1 MKKTL
6 SANKTVVQ
14 IFDQK
19 NVFLLL
25 LRREIYLFNFVT
37 NLPKGLF
44 CYKFFVRYKEVR
56 NILDKPAAVLTGDAN
71 MKGIDFQRRVITLL

>member
-1 MKKTL
+1 MKKTF

-37 NLPKGLF
+37 NLP
-44 CYKFFVRYKEVR
+44 
-56 NILDKPAAVLTGDAN
+56 
-71 MKGIDFQRRVITLL
+71 RVYFATNSL